1 MALSIFL
8 VCFLLAATYFQA
20 IQGLTSAVIM
30 AVLTALCV
38 GLAFGTY
45 EAVAAATLISVTP
58 DYAHAIA
65 FFGMFLIPLIVLR
78 VALDSLVPRSN
89 LCHTCSTGQ
98 PRAWWVSSPR
108 F

>member
-65 FFGMFLIPLIVLR
+65 FFGMFLIPLIICG
-78 VALDSLVPRSN
+78 SRSI
-89 LCHTCSTGQ
+89 LWCRGPICCRTCSTGQ

>member
-38 GLAFGTY
+38 GVVGRDADLRGRSHGFKGAKCHDHAQNYQHRHDHGNGQ
-45 EAVAAATLISVTP
+45 TL
-58 DYAHAIA
+58 
-65 FFGMFLIPLIVLR
+65 
-78 VALDSLVPRSN
+78 N
-89 LCHTCSTGQ
+89 GQ
-98 PRAWWVSSPR
+98 KVGGRE
-108 F
+108 